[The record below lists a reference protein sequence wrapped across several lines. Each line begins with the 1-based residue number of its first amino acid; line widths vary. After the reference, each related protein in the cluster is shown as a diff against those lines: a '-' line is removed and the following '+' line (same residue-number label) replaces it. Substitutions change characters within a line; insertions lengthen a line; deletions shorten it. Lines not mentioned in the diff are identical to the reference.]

1 MSDLRELFDSA
12 TCVLFDFDGP
22 VCRLFAGYPAEGVA
36 ADLVG
41 RLRGQGREGLL
52 TEDEARSDDP
62 HAVLRAVALT
72 APGSGFLAE
81 LEAEL
86 TRHELLATET
96 ADPTPAADEL
106 IHDLQLRGYGLA
118 ITTNNSASVVERY
131 LTGHGLVDCFGHH
144 IHGRTQDL
152 LRLKPDPDCLLRA
165 LDSTRVVAER
175 ALMIGDTPADCIAA
189 RKAGVAF
196 VGYARNEAKR
206 DLLLSAGATTVVAS
220 MGLVLDVVVRKQGG
234 TGGGMSVN
242 RC

>member
-1 MSDLRELFDSA
+1 MADLRELFDSA

-22 VCRLFAGYPAEGVA
+22 VCRLFAGYPADGVA
-36 ADLVG
+36 ADLVDW
-41 RLRGQGREGLL
+41 LRRQGREGLL
-52 TEDEARSDDP
+52 TEEEARSGDP

-96 ADPTPAADEL
+96 AEATPAADEL
-106 IHDLQLRGYGLA
+106 IRGLRARDFALA

-131 LTGHGLVDCFGHH
+131 LTARGLADRFGQH
-144 IHGRTQDL
+144 IHGRTRDL

-165 LDSTRVVAER
+165 LDSTGVVAER
-175 ALMIGDTPADCIAA
+175 ALMIGDTSADCIAA

-196 VGYARNEAKR
+196 VGYARNERKR
-206 DLLLSAGATTVVAS
+206 QLLLSAGATTIVSS
-220 MGLVLDVVVRKQGG
+220 MGQVLDVVGQAQGE
-234 TGGGMSVN
+234 
-242 RC
+242 

>member
-1 MSDLRELFDSA
+1 MADLRELFDSA

-22 VCRLFAGYPAEGVA
+22 VCRLFAGYPADGVA
-36 ADLVG
+36 AGLVDW
-41 RLRGQGREGLL
+41 LRRQGREGLL
-52 TEDEARSDDP
+52 TEEEARSGDP

-96 ADPTPAADEL
+96 AEATPAADEL
-106 IHDLQLRGYGLA
+106 IRDLRARDFALA

-131 LTGHGLVDCFGHH
+131 LTARGLADRFGQH
-144 IHGRTQDL
+144 IHGRTRDL

-165 LDSTRVVAER
+165 LDSTGVVAER
-175 ALMIGDTPADCIAA
+175 ALMIGDTSADCVAA

-196 VGYARNEAKR
+196 VGYARNERKR
-206 DLLLSAGATTVVAS
+206 QLLLSAGATTIVSS
-220 MGLVLDVVVRKQGG
+220 MGQVLDVVGRARGE
-234 TGGGMSVN
+234 
-242 RC
+242 